1 MSTEKR
7 KDVRKQNMILTTVLW
22 VIMAGCCMTAMIYVA
37 SRKTIVIADAMQ
49 DSAVSVESAM
59 VGEQA
64 GRWSLLLQEEA
75 EVEGSFYI
83 SLAKGTKAESVVM
96 ENRYM
101 DRELWI
107 YLRDADE
114 NDYKASV
121 VTGDLSAIES
131 GYCEKSS
138 DGVILKF
145 RMNKVLEYRSTMEND
160 ALVIA
165 HAEPKDFYDCIVVV
179 NPIGG
184 GTESGCVVDGYTEKQ
199 IVLQVAKKLQKKAE
213 WENIKI
219 YFTRLEDVNVS
230 QEERL
235 ALVKEIDADFFLNIG
250 VCVDSEHPE
259 YYGIHS
265 FYNAEYFI
273 PECGNIEVADILT
286 HQVTIAASNRAV
298 GMSPAEQDSILQDV
312 SVPAA
317 EVCMGYL
324 SNPQERS
331 LLVNEEYQEKLAEG
345 LAKAID
351 EIYTKM
357 NTEEEAE

>member
-1 MSTEKR
+1 MSTEKVR
-7 KDVRKQNMILTTVLW
+7 DVKKQNMILTTVLW
-22 VIMAGCCMTAMIYVA
+22 VVMACCCMTAMIYVA

-49 DSAVSVESAM
+49 DPALAVD
-59 VGEQA
+59 GETLGTQA
-64 GRWSLLLQEEA
+64 GRWNLLLQEDAGA
-75 EVEGSFYI
+75 ERSFRI
-83 SLAKGTKAESVVM
+83 TLAKGTKAESVVM

-114 NDYKASV
+114 DDYKAGV
-121 VTGDLSAIES
+121 VTGDLSLIGN
-131 GYCEKSS
+131 GYCEKTT

-145 RMNKVLEYRSTMEND
+145 QMEQTMEYRSTMEND

-165 HAEPKDFYDCIVVV
+165 YFEPQELYEHIVVV
-179 NPIGG
+179 NPNGG
-184 GTESGCVVDGYTEKQ
+184 GTETGCVVDGYSEKE

-213 WENIKI
+213 WEHIKI
-219 YFTRLEDVNVS
+219 YYTRLEDEYVS
-230 QEERL
+230 NEERL
-235 ALVKEIDADFFLNIG
+235 ALAEAVGADVFIDIG

-265 FYNAEYFI
+265 FFNADYFI

-286 HQVTIAASNRAV
+286 HQVTIAASNKAI
-298 GMSPAEQDSILQDV
+298 GMSPTDRSHILHDV
-312 SVPAA
+312 KVPAA

-331 LLVNEEYQEKLAEG
+331 LLVKDEYQDKLAEG
-345 LAKAID
+345 LAKAIE

-357 NTEEEAE
+357 NVQKEAE